1 MHTAQGFGYFVSPE
15 KKKKKEK
22 NRGKQLDLFHTRIII
37 VTRERCPREKQFIRK
52 SVLQQNC
59 PPGKTKKAYNKK
71 RLRPGKEKQHKG
83 IYLFFFLEELV

>member
-1 MHTAQGFGYFVSPE
+1 MHTARGFGYFVLP
-15 KKKKKEK
+15 KKKK

-37 VTRERCPREKQFIRK
+37 VTRERCLREKQFIRK

-71 RLRPGKEKQHKG
+71 RIRPGKEKQIQGG
-83 IYLFFFLEELV
+83 IFFLEELV